1 AEQMRAEIAR
11 QRWPLAAARLGNRQ
25 AFAAS
30 IGEGRGVAETA
41 PKSPAGQEIAALA
54 EEVMARLA

>member
-1 AEQMRAEIAR
+1 VIRAEIEPAG
-11 QRWPLAAARLGNRQ
+11 WPLAATSLGNRQ

-41 PKSPAGQEIAALA
+41 PASPAGQEIAALP
-54 EEVMARLA
+54 EEVLARLG

>member
-1 AEQMRAEIAR
+1 MIRAEIEAAG
-11 QRWPLAAARLGNRQ
+11 WPLAATSLGNRQ

-41 PKSPAGQEIAALA
+41 PASAAGQEIAALA
-54 EEVMARLA
+54 QEVLGRLG